1 MSVNSHTVHMRTS
14 TYGPIMHLKFG
25 RLNTVIVT
33 SPEAAR
39 EVLKTNDQSLYG
51 RDAPNSIR
59 SINHDKVSVG
69 WLHPSSARWR
79 KLMVTHLFSPQRIEA
94 SKALRMKK
102 VQELVRFM
110 DESSEREEAVHI
122 SRASFTTT
130 LNIISNI
137 LFDRTHD
144 LDQNV
149 EQTQHVILIL
159 VLSLFSVDLG
169 SYGSEK
175 SNGFHDSVI
184 RGMGAAG
191 SPDLANF
198 FPFLRFLDLQDA
210 SNSDFLDALLDETE
224 LDNNDIEHLLL
235 ICYVFLSIKKHQ
247 MEITSENAMSLLFCF
262 ISSCFLVFITARFR
276 RGSRVTV
283 TLPPG
288 PPRLPFIGNIHQ
300 VGKNPHRSFAD
311 LSKTYGPVMSL
322 NLGSLKSV
330 VITSPEAAREVLR
343 THDQI
348 LSARKSTDSIRSVG
362 HHEVSVIWL
371 PASSA
376 RWRML
381 RKLSINQMFSP
392 QRMEATKALRM
403 KKVQELVSFMHE
415 RSEKEEAVDISRASF
430 TTVLNIIS
438 NILFSVD
445 LGSYDVTSKSNRF
458 RDTVIATM
466 EAAGK
471 PDAANYFPFMR
482 FLDLQGNRKNI
493 KACTEGLFR
502 VFRGFIDAKL
512 TEKSLDN
519 SKDVSDSDFLDA
531 LLLLA
536 EGDESELD
544 NNDIEHLLLVKNK
557 IEMGGKGKKRR
568 EKNYLASHGGPARLP
583 PPPDRSK
590 QDALPSKLRVLMNY
604 TSPPPPQ
611 DSTKQ
616 LVEKKEKKAKAG
628 VDAAKKVKPGSE
640 AKSEAKAVEESKS
653 EGNTAS
659 PDQENDGEDIVLNK
673 GDEKK
678 KKKRKRN
685 EIKDLRFEQELAELD
700 GRSKR
705 KERKKKYWEAK
716 KQKKKG
722 KTEDTLRENFP
733 KHEQIRFGDVV
744 QAPPKLAVVPKAR
757 KTPMSASKERLRLE
771 AIEAYR
777 SRNGWTSRPGV
788 QIPTT
793 SSRMNLFLVSNSF
806 DYFDSSR
813 TMNSISEQNMVNMS
827 FLRGIID
834 SFSSIFTE
842 EDNNHRHEVSKHD
855 PTVPTS
861 SSSMNGVDGAVTVT
875 NERVAYKLKGYF
887 DLAKEEISKGVRAEE
902 WGLHDDALLHYRNA
916 QRIMNEATS
925 TPSPSYI
932 TSSEKEKVRSYR
944 EKISKW
950 QSQVSGRLQAL
961 GKRTGVGMSENK
973 RAVPAPSLAS
983 VPSSNRRVSLPRTSL
998 PRGGTGVAR
1007 SPKDATTTNP
1017 KPVKEAGG
1025 GYDDKLVEMI
1035 NTTIVDRSPSVKW
1048 DDVAGLDGA
1057 KQALMEMVILP
1068 AKRRDLFTGLRRPA
1082 RGLLLFGP
1090 PGNGKTML
1098 AKAVASESQATFF
1111 NVSASSLT
1119 SKWVG
1124 EAEKLV
1130 KTLFQVAISRQPS
1143 VIFMDEIDSIM
1154 STRSISENEAS
1165 RRLKSE
1171 FLIQFDGVT
1180 SNPDDLVIVI
1190 GATNKPQELDDA
1202 VLRRLVK
1209 RIYVPLPD
1217 SKVRKLLF
1225 KTKLKCQPH
1234 SLSGGDIDKIVRE
1247 TEGKFLNVTG
1257 YSGSDLQALCEEAA
1271 MMPIRELGADIL
1283 TIQANKVRPLSYDD
1297 FRKSMAVI
1305 RPSLSK
1311 SKWEELERWNSEFG
1325 SN

>member
-1 MSVNSHTVHMRTS
+1 
-14 TYGPIMHLKFG
+14 
-25 RLNTVIVT
+25 
-33 SPEAAR
+33 
-39 EVLKTNDQSLYG
+39 
-51 RDAPNSIR
+51 
-59 SINHDKVSVG
+59 
-69 WLHPSSARWR
+69 
-79 KLMVTHLFSPQRIEA
+79 
-94 SKALRMKK
+94 
-102 VQELVRFM
+102 
-110 DESSEREEAVHI
+110 
-122 SRASFTTT
+122 
-130 LNIISNI
+130 
-137 LFDRTHD
+137 
-144 LDQNV
+144 
-149 EQTQHVILIL
+149 
-159 VLSLFSVDLG
+159 
-169 SYGSEK
+169 
-175 SNGFHDSVI
+175 
-184 RGMGAAG
+184 
-191 SPDLANF
+191 
-198 FPFLRFLDLQDA
+198 
-210 SNSDFLDALLDETE
+210 
-224 LDNNDIEHLLL
+224 
-235 ICYVFLSIKKHQ
+235 
-247 MEITSENAMSLLFCF
+247 
-262 ISSCFLVFITARFR
+262 
-276 RGSRVTV
+276 
-283 TLPPG
+283 
-288 PPRLPFIGNIHQ
+288 
-300 VGKNPHRSFAD
+300 
-311 LSKTYGPVMSL
+311 
-322 NLGSLKSV
+322 
-330 VITSPEAAREVLR
+330 
-343 THDQI
+343 
-348 LSARKSTDSIRSVG
+348 
-362 HHEVSVIWL
+362 
-371 PASSA
+371 
-376 RWRML
+376 
-381 RKLSINQMFSP
+381 
-392 QRMEATKALRM
+392 
-403 KKVQELVSFMHE
+403 
-415 RSEKEEAVDISRASF
+415 
-430 TTVLNIIS
+430 
-438 NILFSVD
+438 
-445 LGSYDVTSKSNRF
+445 
-458 RDTVIATM
+458 
-466 EAAGK
+466 
-471 PDAANYFPFMR
+471 
-482 FLDLQGNRKNI
+482 
-493 KACTEGLFR
+493 
-502 VFRGFIDAKL
+502 
-512 TEKSLDN
+512 
-519 SKDVSDSDFLDA
+519 
-531 LLLLA
+531 
-536 EGDESELD
+536 
-544 NNDIEHLLLVKNK
+544 
-557 IEMGGKGKKRR
+557 MGGKGKKRR

-611 DSTKQ
+611 DSTKP
-616 LVEKKEKKAKAG
+616 VVDKKEKKAKAG
-628 VDAAKKVKPGSE
+628 VDAVKSAKPGSE
-640 AKSEAKAVEESKS
+640 AKSVEERKS
-653 EGNTAS
+653 EGNTTS
-659 PDQENDGEDIVLNK
+659 SDHENDGDDITLNK
-673 GDEKK
+673 GDDKK

-788 QIPTT
+788 QIPAFPTH
-793 SSRMNLFLVSNSF
+793 SIILIR
-806 DYFDSSR
+806 FDSSR

-842 EDNNHRHEVSKHD
+842 EEEEDITNRHEVSKHD
-855 PTVPTS
+855 PTESTS
-861 SSSMNGVDGAVTVT
+861 SDSMNSSVNGGSVT

-887 DLAKEEISKGVRAEE
+887 DLAKEEIAKGVRAEE

-961 GKRTGVGMSENK
+961 SKRTGEQFDSQP
-973 RAVPAPSLAS
+973 VPSPSLAS

-998 PRGGTGVAR
+998 PRGGTGMAR

-1017 KPVKEAGG
+1017 KPVKEAGS

-1217 SKVRKLLF
+1217 SNVRKLLF

-1234 SLSGGDIDKIVRE
+1234 SLSGGDFDKIVRD

-1283 TIQANKVRPLSYDD
+1283 TIQANKVRPLRYDD
-1297 FRKSMAVI
+1297 FRKSMGAI

>member
-1 MSVNSHTVHMRTS
+1 M
-14 TYGPIMHLKFG
+14 
-25 RLNTVIVT
+25 VI
-33 SPEAAR
+33 
-39 EVLKTNDQSLYG
+39 
-51 RDAPNSIR
+51 
-59 SINHDKVSVG
+59 
-69 WLHPSSARWR
+69 
-79 KLMVTHLFSPQRIEA
+79 
-94 SKALRMKK
+94 
-102 VQELVRFM
+102 
-110 DESSEREEAVHI
+110 
-122 SRASFTTT
+122 
-130 LNIISNI
+130 
-137 LFDRTHD
+137 
-144 LDQNV
+144 
-149 EQTQHVILIL
+149 
-159 VLSLFSVDLG
+159 
-169 SYGSEK
+169 
-175 SNGFHDSVI
+175 
-184 RGMGAAG
+184 
-191 SPDLANF
+191 
-198 FPFLRFLDLQDA
+198 
-210 SNSDFLDALLDETE
+210 
-224 LDNNDIEHLLL
+224 
-235 ICYVFLSIKKHQ
+235 
-247 MEITSENAMSLLFCF
+247 
-262 ISSCFLVFITARFR
+262 
-276 RGSRVTV
+276 
-283 TLPPG
+283 
-288 PPRLPFIGNIHQ
+288 
-300 VGKNPHRSFAD
+300 
-311 LSKTYGPVMSL
+311 
-322 NLGSLKSV
+322 
-330 VITSPEAAREVLR
+330 
-343 THDQI
+343 
-348 LSARKSTDSIRSVG
+348 
-362 HHEVSVIWL
+362 
-371 PASSA
+371 
-376 RWRML
+376 
-381 RKLSINQMFSP
+381 
-392 QRMEATKALRM
+392 
-403 KKVQELVSFMHE
+403 
-415 RSEKEEAVDISRASF
+415 
-430 TTVLNIIS
+430 
-438 NILFSVD
+438 
-445 LGSYDVTSKSNRF
+445 
-458 RDTVIATM
+458 
-466 EAAGK
+466 
-471 PDAANYFPFMR
+471 
-482 FLDLQGNRKNI
+482 
-493 KACTEGLFR
+493 
-502 VFRGFIDAKL
+502 
-512 TEKSLDN
+512 
-519 SKDVSDSDFLDA
+519 
-531 LLLLA
+531 
-536 EGDESELD
+536 
-544 NNDIEHLLLVKNK
+544 
-557 IEMGGKGKKRR
+557 
-568 EKNYLASHGGPARLP
+568 
-583 PPPDRSK
+583 
-590 QDALPSKLRVLMNY
+590 
-604 TSPPPPQ
+604 
-611 DSTKQ
+611 
-616 LVEKKEKKAKAG
+616 
-628 VDAAKKVKPGSE
+628 
-640 AKSEAKAVEESKS
+640 
-653 EGNTAS
+653 
-659 PDQENDGEDIVLNK
+659 
-673 GDEKK
+673 
-678 KKKRKRN
+678 
-685 EIKDLRFEQELAELD
+685 
-700 GRSKR
+700 
-705 KERKKKYWEAK
+705 
-716 KQKKKG
+716 
-722 KTEDTLRENFP
+722 
-733 KHEQIRFGDVV
+733 
-744 QAPPKLAVVPKAR
+744 
-757 KTPMSASKERLRLE
+757 
-771 AIEAYR
+771 
-777 SRNGWTSRPGV
+777 
-788 QIPTT
+788 
-793 SSRMNLFLVSNSF
+793 SNSF

-842 EDNNHRHEVSKHD
+842 EEEHSNHRHEISKHD

-902 WGLHDDALLHYRNA
+902 WGLHDDALLHYRYA
-916 QRIMNEATS
+916 QRIMNEASS

-932 TSSEKEKVRSYR
+932 TSSEKEKVRLYR

-973 RAVPAPSLAS
+973 RAVPSPSLAS

-1017 KPVKEAGG
+1017 KPAKEAGG

-1217 SKVRKLLF
+1217 PNVRKLLF

-1234 SLSGGDIDKIVRE
+1234 SLS
-1247 TEGKFLNVTG
+1247 G

-1297 FRKSMAVI
+1297 FRKSMGVI

-1311 SKWEELERWNSEFG
+1311 SKWEELEHWNSEFG